1 MGTNAVPA
9 DAATDR
15 GVYDALEALRSLLI
29 DGETLEATAIQ
40 RRGFA
45 LKHRRILVG
54 ATSGR
59 LIVVHRKMFGG
70 FTPID
75 IRWQDLRDASVN
87 VGMFAATLSVDVYR
101 SSDLATAEGP
111 PSRLVVPGLRK
122 LEGQEVYRACQAR
135 AQAWREKR
143 RIREL
148 EEMRAKA
155 GGIQIGAGQLGGAA
169 VRQTAP
175 SDDSDSSPMARL
187 QRAKEMLQNG
197 LLNDAEFEQI
207 KAKIL
212 AEL

>member
-15 GVYDALEALRSLLI
+15 GVYDALENLRSLLI
-29 DGETLEATAIQ
+29 DGEQLEATAVQ
-40 RRGFA
+40 RRFFA
-45 LKHRRILVG
+45 LKHRRVLVG

-59 LIVVHRKMFGG
+59 LIVVHRKLFGG
-70 FTPID
+70 FNPID
-75 IRWQDLRDASVN
+75 IRWQDLRDASVD
-87 VGMFAATLSVDVYR
+87 VGMFGATLSVDVYH
-101 SSDLATAEGP
+101 SSDLASGEGP
-111 PSRLVVPGLRK
+111 PSRIVVPGLRK
-122 LEGQEVYRACQAR
+122 LEAQEVYRACQTR

-155 GGIQIGAGQLGGAA
+155 GGIQIGSGQLGGAP
-169 VRQTAP
+169 RP
-175 SDDSDSSPMARL
+175 SASPDDTDLSPMARL

>member
-1 MGTNAVPA
+1 MGTNTVPQ

-15 GVYDALEALRSLLI
+15 GVYDAVEALRSLLI
-29 DGETLEATAIQ
+29 DGEQLEATAIQ
-40 RRGFA
+40 RRVFA

-70 FTPID
+70 FNPID
-75 IRWQDLRDASVN
+75 VRWQDLRDASVD
-87 VGMFAATLSVDVYR
+87 VGMFGATLSVDVFR
-101 SSDLATAEGP
+101 SSDLASSEGP
-111 PSRLVVPGLRK
+111 PTHVVVPGLRK
-122 LEGQEVYRACQAR
+122 LEAQEVYRACQAR

-155 GGIQIGAGQLGGAA
+155 GGIQIGAGQLAGGGARPA
-169 VRQTAP
+169 
-175 SDDSDSSPMARL
+175 SSGDDADSSPMARL
-187 QRAKEMLQNG
+187 QRAKDMLQNG

>member
-29 DGETLEATAIQ
+29 DGETLEATAVQ
-40 RRGFA
+40 RRFFA
-45 LKHRRILVG
+45 LKHRRVLVG

-59 LIVVHRKMFGG
+59 LIVVHRKLFGG
-70 FTPID
+70 FNPID
-75 IRWQDLRDASVN
+75 IRWQDLRDASVD
-87 VGMFAATLSVDVYR
+87 VGMFGATLSVDVYR
-101 SSDLATAEGP
+101 SSDLASSEGP
-111 PSRLVVPGLRK
+111 PSRIVVPGLRK
-122 LEGQEVYRACQAR
+122 LEAQEVYRACQAR

-155 GGIQIGAGQLGGAA
+155 GGIQIGAGQLGGAPRPTGSA
-169 VRQTAP
+169 
-175 SDDSDSSPMARL
+175 DDGDPSSPMARL